1 MFTLSRWATCRP
13 YQRTPVSATC
23 DSGYQYLIEVP
34 VVSEFVTVAVR
45 SRDKLTLVEF
55 MSSLRLRLH
64 LVLPPERIIALMQKI
79 TMAIVITRYGLMILS
94 CNVQVTLVK
103 R

>member
-1 MFTLSRWATCRP
+1 
-13 YQRTPVSATC
+13 
-23 DSGYQYLIEVP
+23 
-34 VVSEFVTVAVR
+34 
-45 SRDKLTLVEF
+45 
-55 MSSLRLRLH
+55 LRLH